1 MHSSGICLAPND
13 WAARP
18 RACFE
23 KLLPLKAAIEEFMTV
38 HNDDPKPFVWTKSAD
53 EILASIA
60 RFATRT
66 SAIVLGSK

>member
-1 MHSSGICLAPND
+1 
-13 WAARP
+13 
-18 RACFE
+18 
-23 KLLPLKAAIEEFMTV
+23 MTV

-66 SAIVLGSK
+66 SATVLGEK